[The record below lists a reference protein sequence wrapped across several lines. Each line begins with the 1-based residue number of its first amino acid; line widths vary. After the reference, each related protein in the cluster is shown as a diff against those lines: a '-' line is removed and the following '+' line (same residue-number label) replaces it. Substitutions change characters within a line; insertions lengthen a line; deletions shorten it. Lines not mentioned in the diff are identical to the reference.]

1 MRVAEMQKLG
11 LTKIKPCP
19 FCGGFSTLAKKSKT
33 IIKGELAYT
42 TYVYCTDCQSR
53 GRRVLLGE
61 DERDDTE
68 SRELAISHWNR
79 RTIPYENR

>member
-1 MRVAEMQKLG
+1 MKQEALERSG
-11 LTKIKPCP
+11 LSKIKSCP
-19 FCGGFSTLAKKSKT
+19 FCGGYSTLAPKSKT

-42 TYVYCTDCQSR
+42 TYVYCRDCNSR

-61 DERDDTE
+61 DGRTDKE

-79 RTIPYENR
+79 RSR

>member
-1 MRVAEMQKLG
+1 MKKESLEKQKLQE
-11 LTKIKPCP
+11 IKKCP
-19 FCGGFSTLAKKSKT
+19 FCGGYSTLAPKSKT

-42 TYVYCTDCQSR
+42 TYVYCVDCQCR

-61 DERDDTE
+61 DGRTDRE

-79 RTIPYENR
+79 RTV